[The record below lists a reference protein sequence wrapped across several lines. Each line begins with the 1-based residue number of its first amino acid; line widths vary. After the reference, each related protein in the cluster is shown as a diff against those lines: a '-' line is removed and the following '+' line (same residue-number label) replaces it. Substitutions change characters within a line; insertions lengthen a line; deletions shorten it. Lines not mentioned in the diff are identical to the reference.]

1 MSDKGWTLSM
11 TNRHQSLDDSDKI
24 FKKVW
29 DLRHY
34 SNIKSQS
41 VLALNIAVLIT
52 HKEKDY
58 EEAHRFIDIAENLI
72 NKSNIEDRQSKRY
85 LIFFS
90 YYRAEILFFEKKY
103 EQSRLIFENIL
114 QNTKEIRWHRFNNY
128 AQNWL
133 AEISIILGDLDKAE
147 HLLKEG
153 LIIAKINN
161 EKRRIAHHY
170 ESLCKLEK
178 ERGNLVKAIE
188 WLEQA
193 QDYFHRLG
201 MKPDFDKMEELR
213 KLISKETI

>member
-1 MSDKGWTLSM
+1 
-11 TNRHQSLDDSDKI
+11 
-24 FKKVW
+24 
-29 DLRHY
+29 
-34 SNIKSQS
+34 
-41 VLALNIAVLIT
+41 
-52 HKEKDY
+52 
-58 EEAHRFIDIAENLI
+58 
-72 NKSNIEDRQSKRY
+72 RQSKRY

-178 ERGNLVKAIE
+178 ERGNLVKTIE